1 MNKKLILLNTMLILG
16 LLLGACGPS
25 SITIQVPADDSG
37 GAPPAPG
44 TGTDPGTGMGTG
56 SATMMLIYVLMGAL
70 VVIAL
75 AALLGGKRGNQ

>member
-16 LLLGACGPS
+16 LLLGACGPA
-25 SITIQVPADDSG
+25 SIAIQVPTGDDSG

-44 TGTDPGTGMGTG
+44 TDPGTSTG
-56 SATMMLIYVLMGAL
+56 NVNMILIYVLMGAL

>member
-1 MNKKLILLNTMLILG
+1 MNKKLILLNTVLILG

-25 SITIQVPADDSG
+25 TVTIQIPNGDDSG
-37 GAPPAPG
+37 GAPAP
-44 TGTDPGTGMGTG
+44 GTDPGTSTG
-56 SATMMLIYVLMGAL
+56 NVNMILIYVLMGAL